1 MSVFGGLV
9 LLSFLGGTLA
19 FWSKL
24 MQRWFLLKLYYLV
37 DSLNHSHLR
46 FLCQLTNQNNQGN
59 KFHSQRAPYAPTWFQ
74 GRTSA
79 RISKSSS
86 LRRRKKKQ
94 TCFFF
99 QPQEKK
105 QTCYVIMQ
113 FMIYL
118 YMYIIYVGDWL
129 SILLSSI
136 YYQQLPMKSSEKML
150 LEVLLPKKIFSGG
163 SWWSK
168 FPRLIWGKRSLDL
181 YYRCFRNP
189 AKKCSS

>member
-1 MSVFGGLV
+1 MSAHKPKQPGKQIPFTK
-9 LLSFLGGTLA
+9 GTLRTHVVSREN
-19 FWSKL
+19 FSEDIKII
-24 MQRWFLLKLYYLV
+24 
-37 DSLNHSHLR
+37 
-46 FLCQLTNQNNQGN
+46 
-59 KFHSQRAPYAPTWFQ
+59 KFKKA
-74 GRTSA
+74 
-79 RISKSSS
+79 
-86 LRRRKKKQ
+86 KKK
-94 TCFFF
+94 TDMFFF
-99 QPQEKK
+99 PASREK
-105 QTCYVIMQ
+105 TNLLCNCVVYDIS
-113 FMIYL
+113 
-118 YMYIIYVGDWL
+118 MYIIYVGDWL